1 MAVYSLEGTQKD
13 CYPDTTVLINKL
25 DIRNQKMLNVA
36 ELRIVISM
44 TMKIEK
50 EIKFNNVDFNFYKN
64 LHKQLFDDLYEW
76 AGD

>member
-50 EIKFNNVDFNFYKN
+50 EIKFNGIPKYFV
-64 LHKQLFDDLYEW
+64 
-76 AGD
+76 